1 MNVIIPLWFYGFDSV
16 MYILSSM
23 VGFVLSFFFYN
34 IHSLTKEKKH
44 NYLYIG
50 FLLLSIG
57 LLSIG
62 VGSAYSYI
70 SFKKCAPLCNL
81 GIMDNVFSIEDF
93 SYFIYF
99 AISMIAY
106 LMFILTY
113 KDEKIKKST
122 NILTAVFIG
131 ITIFIL
137 GFMFINRNYQFW
149 YSYSQY
155 FHMSALILIGFVVF
169 RTMINYYDKRSTSM
183 LLVMLSF
190 IFIFLFHLLYLFSF
204 VAAWPYALSH
214 FSLLFGFFTLLV
226 MLLKANKNE

>member
-34 IHSLTKEKKH
+34 IHSLTKENRHK
-44 NYLYIG
+44 YLYTG

-62 VGSAYSYI
+62 VGSAYSYV
-70 SFKKCAPLCNL
+70 SFKKCVSLCSL
-81 GIMDNVFSIEDF
+81 GLMDNVFSIEDF

-99 AISMIAY
+99 AFSMIAY

-122 NILTAVFIG
+122 NLLIAVFIG

-169 RTMINYYDKRSTSM
+169 RTTVNYYDKRSTSTM
-183 LLVMLSF
+183 LVMLSF

-204 VAAWPYALSH
+204 VTAWPYAVSH
-214 FSLLFGFFTLLV
+214 FSLLFGFSTLLV
-226 MLLKANKNE
+226 MLLKANKK